1 MKVMDF
7 SQNYTCLL
15 TEEIMSLHWQQNTIT
30 VYPVVVLRL
39 CNGLLREDDFVFFSE
54 DKEKDPWF
62 VELCNEKILE
72 FYSDLGMTVTY
83 DIEFTDGCGSQ
94 FKSVTAFRLFA
105 ERSVRSK
112 RIYFETAHGKSK
124 SDGLGGVVK
133 SYCSAAVNSGDATMR
148 DCQELFEFAHENL
161 TVLNRSDDEGVM
173 VNRIF
178 FNISV
183 EEANQYQTDNPVKA
197 YYHLK
202 DTLKIHQIGNKLNCS
217 AGIYRQAFP
226 CCCTKCLQD
235 KNSECQYASAPCTFI
250 DDLSTI
256 KPKWEIFREKG
267 SKRKAAVDD
276 DDRNDTD
283 DNELDEFN
291 EFDDDVC
298 EEVSYVEG
306 EAYGFLH
313 AGDIAVIRSGDE
325 YHPFYLLKLNDNP
338 FETVENITDDYHH
351 SFPMG
356 HRVIKGNYL
365 ELFKEGRDGEI
376 FFLDTKHE
384 AIVSSLCILGICP
397 ELEVVFEKR
406 RGKQETMYFVD
417 FDLRQ
422 AFCELVK
429 DKY

>member
-1 MKVMDF
+1 M
-7 SQNYTCLL
+7 
-15 TEEIMSLHWQQNTIT
+15 
-30 VYPVVVLRL
+30 
-39 CNGLLREDDFVFFSE
+39 
-54 DKEKDPWF
+54 
-62 VELCNEKILE
+62 
-72 FYSDLGMTVTY
+72 
-83 DIEFTDGCGSQ
+83 
-94 FKSVTAFRLFA
+94 
-105 ERSVRSK
+105 
-112 RIYFETAHGKSK
+112 
-124 SDGLGGVVK
+124 
-133 SYCSAAVNSGDATMR
+133 
-148 DCQELFEFAHENL
+148 
-161 TVLNRSDDEGVM
+161 
-173 VNRIF
+173 
-178 FNISV
+178 
-183 EEANQYQTDNPVKA
+183 
-197 YYHLK
+197 K
-202 DTLKIHQIGNKLNCS
+202 DTLKIRQIGNKLNCS

-235 KNSECQYASAPCTFI
+235 KNSGCQYASAPCIFT

-256 KPKWEIFREKG
+256 KPKCEIFREKG
-267 SKRKAAVDD
+267 SKRKAAVDN

-306 EAYGFLH
+306 EAYGLLH
-313 AGDIAVIRSGDE
+313 ADDIAVIRSGDE
-325 YHPFYLLKLNDNP
+325 HHPFYLLKLNDNP

-356 HRVIKGNYL
+356 HRIIKGNYL
-365 ELFKEGRDGEI
+365 ELFKEGRDG
-376 FFLDTKHE
+376 DTKHE